1 MKMKSLERSND
12 LERRNR
18 RDLFS
23 SLEDPTSRGSGGSGG
38 GGSGARSRR
47 RDRKSTSS
55 GNGRTTSGGSSSN
68 TKQEAQ
74 EIQKSLMR
82 TRGLLQNELQRVHT
96 INHAIEQD
104 GALLE
109 QTLGDHK
116 SLSTKQA
123 SKALKALKD
132 AQRQERRVLNCS
144 ILFFLSVVFYVMWS
158 RVLIK
163 FDFISPIMNLF
174 L

>member
-1 MKMKSLERSND
+1 MKMKSLQRNND

-23 SLEDPTSRGSGGSGG
+23 SSEDPSSRGGGG
-38 GGSGARSRR
+38 GGSGTRSRR
-47 RDRKSTSS
+47 RDRKSTGS
-55 GNGRTTSGGSSSN
+55 GNGNGSSSIS

-96 INHAIEQD
+96 IDHAIEQD
-104 GALLE
+104 GTLLE

-144 ILFFLSVVFYVMWS
+144 ILFFLSVVLYVMW
-158 RVLIK
+158 
-163 FDFISPIMNLF
+163 
-174 L
+174 